1 MIEPVA
7 ACLLAIR
14 FTPSQPRPRTSYY
27 VNGGPR
33 LAGACLPRFR
43 FDTRQAV
50 LPGGCLWGMRKLIE
64 FDHVSI
70 DGRFSGDE
78 WWPAQMKV
86 ASNDKAIAYQLGLLE
101 SAVGLVL
108 GRVTYETFAGTWPTM
123 TGDLADKV
131 NSLPKY
137 VASTTLTE
145 TTWNAEVLSGDA
157 VEAVAKL
164 KESGEGTLVKYGN
177 GPFSRALAEAGL
189 LDELHLSVSPFVAGS
204 GESLLSGIGA
214 TAMDLTRVT
223 EIGNGAVVLAYTPSR

>member
-1 MIEPVA
+1 
-7 ACLLAIR
+7 
-14 FTPSQPRPRTSYY
+14 
-27 VNGGPR
+27 
-33 LAGACLPRFR
+33 
-43 FDTRQAV
+43 
-50 LPGGCLWGMRKLIE
+50 MRKLIE

-70 DGRFSGDE
+70 DGRFSGDD
-78 WWPAQMKV
+78 WWAAQMNV
-86 ASNDKAIAYQLGLLE
+86 APNDNHFAYQLGLLE

-108 GRVTYETFAGTWPTM
+108 GRLTYESFAETWPTM

-145 TTWNAEVLSGDA
+145 TTWNAEVLTGDA

-189 LDELHLSVSPFVAGS
+189 LDELHVGVSPFVAGS
-204 GESLLSGIGA
+204 GESLLSGIGT
-214 TAMDLTRVT
+214 TAMDLARVT
-223 EIGNGAVVLAYTPSR
+223 ELGNGVVVLAYTPNR